1 MDQPRDRETERLK
14 EAVHSARASVE
25 HTVSELGDRVHKA
38 TDLEEQIRAHP
49 IAALAAA
56 TIAGLVIGRQLV
68 ALFGIG
74 GIATLGANLGAS
86 ALRAAVPTSNGH
98 LITDRIIN
106 NAGAVLAS
114 AVLVPVVSGLRKIV
128 EAATGQPAA
137 QHSQPTDFK

>member
-14 EAVHSARASVE
+14 TAVHNARASVE

-38 TDLEEQIRAHP
+38 TDLEEQVRAHP

-56 TIAGLVIGRQLV
+56 TIAGLIVGRQLV
-68 ALFGIG
+68 AVFGIG
-74 GIATLGANLGAS
+74 GIATVGVNLGVG
-86 ALRAAVPTSNGH
+86 ALRAVAPTSNGH

-114 AVLVPVVSGLRKIV
+114 AVLVPVVSGLRKVI
-128 EAATGQPAA
+128 EAATGRPTA
-137 QHSQPTDFK
+137 QRSNPTDL

>member
-1 MDQPRDRETERLK
+1 
-14 EAVHSARASVE
+14 
-25 HTVSELGDRVHKA
+25 VSELGERVHKA

-49 IAALAAA
+49 IAALAGA

-86 ALRAAVPTSNGH
+86 ALRAAAPTSNSH
-98 LITDRIIN
+98 LITDHIVN

-114 AVLVPVVSGLRKIV
+114 AVLVPVVSGLRKVV
-128 EAATGQPAA
+128 EAATGQPAV
-137 QHSQPTDFK
+137 QRSQPTDFR

>member
-1 MDQPRDRETERLK
+1 
-14 EAVHSARASVE
+14 VE

-38 TDLEEQIRAHP
+38 TDLEEQVRAHP

-56 TIAGLVIGRQLV
+56 TIAGLIIGRQLV

-74 GIATLGANLGAS
+74 GIATLGANLGAG
-86 ALRAAVPTSNGH
+86 ALRAAAPASNGR

-114 AVLVPVVSGLRKIV
+114 AVLVPVVSGLRKVI
-128 EAATGQPAA
+128 EAATGRPAV
-137 QHSQPTDFK
+137 QRSHPSD